1 MLAVGKQGA
10 VDVEVTA
17 VKKCLLTYLL
27 IGGAVALTGCATGH
41 DENVLSMKG
50 YELYSWSAG
59 QDWNF
64 ALMIGTNRLKTLE
77 EIKSPEETLHG
88 VEAIKTALRE
98 LAANEQVFWVGQ
110 GWLQQ
115 SQMASG
121 SIAIPPAPIRDEITG
136 LCSQLGIRLTVDQ

>member
-1 MLAVGKQGA
+1 
-10 VDVEVTA
+10 
-17 VKKCLLTYLL
+17 VKKCLLTCLL
-27 IGGAVALTGCATGH
+27 MMPLTGCTIGH

-50 YELYSWSAG
+50 YELYSWPAG
-59 QDWNF
+59 QDWDF

-77 EIKSPEETLHG
+77 EIQSPEQTLHG

-98 LAANEQVFWVGQ
+98 LPANEQVFWIGQ

-121 SIAIPPAPIRDEITG
+121 NIAIPPASIRDEITG
-136 LCSQLGIRLTVDQ
+136 LCSQLGIRLTVDE